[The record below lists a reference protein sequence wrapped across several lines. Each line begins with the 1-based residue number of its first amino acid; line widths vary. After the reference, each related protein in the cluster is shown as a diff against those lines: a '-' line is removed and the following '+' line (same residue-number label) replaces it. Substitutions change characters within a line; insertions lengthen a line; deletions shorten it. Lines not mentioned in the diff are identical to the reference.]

1 MSVVTTPVARAMPTY
16 GGVASYPQV
25 QSYPQVGY
33 GAGFGAGFAAP
44 VSYGAGFAAAP
55 VDAARVEE
63 LKTTQLN
70 QMTQH
75 SEALRARVGQVQ
87 EQQVA
92 LIDAQ
97 ADQQIQQI
105 TLTTNARREQ
115 QKAQLAQGATQ
126 QAYAL
131 DQRQLQA
138 TAQLEQQALAAQ
150 GLAARAQFGFG
161 APAVDAGRVE
171 EMKAA
176 QLGQVS
182 QQTEA
187 MKQHLMQ
194 LQQQQSTMV
203 DARADQEIAMA
214 VGQINARREQQK
226 AQLTMGGQQQLMA
239 LDQRQAQSTAALEQ
253 QAMQLTAQARQQET
267 MRVNAGSYV
276 PPAGFGYGGL
286 F

>member
-1 MSVVTTPVARAMPTY
+1 MLAQGSSLHSIITMSVVTTPVARAMPTY

-25 QSYPQVGY
+25 QSYPQIGY

-55 VDAARVEE
+55 VDA
-63 LKTTQLN
+63 
-70 QMTQH
+70 
-75 SEALRARVGQVQ
+75 ARVGQVQ

-194 LQQQQSTMV
+194 LQQQQSTIV

-226 AQLTMGGQQQLMA
+226 AQQTEAMKQHLMQLQQQ
-239 LDQRQAQSTAALEQ
+239 QAQSTAALEQ
-253 QAMQLTAQARQQET
+253 Q
-267 MRVNAGSYV
+267 
-276 PPAGFGYGGL
+276 
-286 F
+286 

>member
-1 MSVVTTPVARAMPTY
+1 MLAQGSSLHSIITMSVVTTPVARAMPTY

-25 QSYPQVGY
+25 QSYPQIGY

-44 VSYGAGFAAAP
+44 VSYGAGFGAAP

-187 MKQHLMQ
+187 MKQQ
-194 LQQQQSTMV
+194 V
-203 DARADQEIAMA
+203 
-214 VGQINARREQQK
+214 
-226 AQLTMGGQQQLMA
+226 
-239 LDQRQAQSTAALEQ
+239 
-253 QAMQLTAQARQQET
+253 MQLTAQARQQET
-267 MRVNAGSYV
+267 MRANAGSYV
-276 PPAGFGYGGL
+276 PPAGFGYGG
-286 F
+286 

>member
-25 QSYPQVGY
+25 QSYPQ
-33 GAGFGAGFAAP
+33 

-87 EQQVA
+87 EQQLA

-150 GLAARAQFGFG
+150 GLAAR
-161 APAVDAGRVE
+161 DA
-171 EMKAA
+171 
-176 QLGQVS
+176 
-182 QQTEA
+182 
-187 MKQHLMQ
+187 
-194 LQQQQSTMV
+194 
-203 DARADQEIAMA
+203 
-214 VGQINARREQQK
+214 
-226 AQLTMGGQQQLMA
+226 
-239 LDQRQAQSTAALEQ
+239 
-253 QAMQLTAQARQQET
+253 
-267 MRVNAGSYV
+267 AGVRS
-276 PPAGFGYGGL
+276 
-286 F
+286 